1 MDLTGAL
8 RYPSWGRLA
17 MERRLAAILDA
28 DVVGYSRL
36 MEIDEAGTLAALK
49 AHQDQLINI
58 AIAEH
63 HGHIVKLMG
72 DGVLAEFASVVD
84 AVSCAVAIQT
94 AMAERNRGVPD
105 DQRIDLR
112 VGVHL
117 GDILVEDS
125 DIFGDGVN
133 VAARLEGLAEP
144 GGICLSQQ
152 AYDQIE
158 TKLDLKVEDLG
169 RQQVKNIA
177 RPVHAYRV
185 LISGKAS
192 RWSKALPRPLRPR
205 RRFFGSAIAVGIL
218 LTVGVSG
225 WWWASDLHLDIGLH
239 RVQPAFEMPSIVVL
253 PFQNLSEDQKNDYF
267 VDGIT
272 EDLIT
277 DLSKVGGLFVIS
289 RSTAFS
295 YKGRS
300 VSISELAGELG
311 VRYVLEGSIRRA
323 GDRIRVNAQL
333 IDAKTDRHLWA
344 ERYDRQLTDVF
355 AVQDDVKREIVDA
368 LEVKLSAGERSELT
382 RKPPSS
388 LEAYEY
394 YLRARQAM
402 LEGEQR
408 SLQLAYWAFEKA
420 IELDPAFA
428 EAYAGLAMAS
438 AVDYSGGSAWSD
450 WARPPSTTHATV
462 ERMSQRALALKPGL
476 ALAELAMVRLRLAE
490 FRFDDAL
497 RHVERAVA
505 LEPGS
510 SEVLNFHARVLTAL
524 GRHAEAK
531 PIIEEAFRRNPKA
544 PADQYETLGMI
555 QFALGEYAAAKT
567 SLMRAFGLMTVSP
580 NWITAAFLAAAYGFT
595 GEPLSATIARY
606 TPSLNDVTLFPFYEH
621 PADQKHLLDGI
632 RRANAPEFPL
642 GFTPS
647 NDAGR
652 RLQNNELKATL
663 YGRRFSTWCPGLQLN
678 GAMVF
683 DPSGMMTWQ
692 LRHDFSDTGPS
703 QPRNDRLCA
712 TFSVLTRGREACFS
726 IFEIDADKSPGGD
739 YSFVLAG
746 PELCYLSPTE

>member
-1 MDLTGAL
+1 
-8 RYPSWGRLA
+8 

-36 MEIDEAGTLAALK
+36 MEIDEAGTLTALK
-49 AHQDQLINI
+49 AHQEQLINI

-94 AMAERNRGVPD
+94 AMAERNRGVPN

-117 GDILVEDS
+117 GDIMVEGG

-158 TKLDLKVEDLG
+158 TKLDLKVQDLG
-169 RQQVKNIA
+169 RLQVKNIS

-185 LISGKAS
+185 LVHGNAR
-192 RWSKALPRPLRPR
+192 RWSKALPLPFRSLRQFPR
-205 RRFFGSAIAVGIL
+205 SAVAVGVL
-218 LTVGVSG
+218 VVVG
-225 WWWASDLHLDIGLH
+225 LIGLWWGSGLDLEMGLH
-239 RVQPAFEMPSIVVL
+239 GTHTASEMPSIVVL
-253 PFQNLSEDQKNDYF
+253 PFQNLSDEQQQDYF
-267 VDGIT
+267 VDGFT

-277 DLSKVGGLFVIS
+277 DLSKAGGLFVIS
-289 RSTAFS
+289 RNTAFS

-300 VSISELAGELG
+300 VAISELAGELG
-311 VRYVLEGSIRRA
+311 VRYVLEGSVRRA

-368 LEVKLSAGERSELT
+368 LAVKLSAGERSELT
-382 RKPPSS
+382 SGPPSS

-420 IELDPAFA
+420 IQLDPAFA
-428 EAYAGLAMAS
+428 EAYAGLAMAN
-438 AVDYSGGSAWSD
+438 AIDYSGGSTWSD
-450 WARPPSTTHATV
+450 WARPPNTTHATV

-510 SEVLNFHARVLTAL
+510 SEVLNFHARVLTAR
-524 GRHAEAK
+524 GRHAEAM

-555 QFALGEYAAAKT
+555 QFALGDYAAAKA
-567 SLMRAFGLMTVSP
+567 SLMQAFELMIVSP
-580 NWITAAFLAAAYGFT
+580 NWITAGFLAATLGLS
-595 GEPLSATIARY
+595 GEPLSATVTRY
-606 TPSLNDVTLFPFYEH
+606 TPSLNDVMLFPFYKD
-621 PADQKHLLDGI
+621 PADQRHLLDGL
-632 RRANAPEFPL
+632 RRASAPEFPL

-647 NDAGR
+647 VYEGR
-652 RLQNNELKATL
+652 RLQGTELESAL
-663 YGRRFSTWCPGLQLN
+663 YGRRFSTWCPAIQLN
-678 GAMVF
+678 GAIAF
-683 DPSGMMTWQ
+683 GSSGTMTWQ

-703 QPRNDRLCA
+703 QLRSDRLCV

-726 IFEIDADKSPGGD
+726 IFDIDADKSPGGD